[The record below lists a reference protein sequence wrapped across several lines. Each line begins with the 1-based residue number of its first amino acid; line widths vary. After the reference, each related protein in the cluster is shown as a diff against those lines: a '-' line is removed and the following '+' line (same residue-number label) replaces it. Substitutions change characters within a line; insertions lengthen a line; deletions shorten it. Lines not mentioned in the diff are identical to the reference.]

1 MFPRREY
8 CSSFKMHKADIAHI
22 FHIYGQSLL
31 KLVHDIGGASNLLFL
46 INKKGL
52 MKITGNKSGSLLSAC
67 N

>member
-8 CSSFKMHKADIAHI
+8 CSSCKMHKTDIAHI

-52 MKITGNKSGSLLSAC
+52 MKFTGNKSGSLLSAC

>member
-8 CSSFKMHKADIAHI
+8 CSSFKMHKTDIAHI

-31 KLVHDIGGASNLLFL
+31 KLVHDIGGASNLFFL
-46 INKKGL
+46 IDKKGL
-52 MKITGNKSGSLLSAC
+52 MKFTSNKSGSLLSAC

>member
-1 MFPRREY
+1 
-8 CSSFKMHKADIAHI
+8 MHKTDIAHI

-46 INKKGL
+46 IKKKGL
-52 MKITGNKSGSLLSAC
+52 MKFTGNKSGSLLSAC